1 MAKARTK
8 APSKGLGDTIEKI
21 TEATGIKKVVE
32 TFSKATGLDCGCEER
47 KVKLNNLIPY
57 RRKVNC
63 LTESDYEALKPFI
76 SPKKGSLTP
85 NEQWQIQAIYF
96 RVFEV
101 KLDDSNCASCWR
113 DIINDLRKVFN
124 EYQVNE

>member
-1 MAKARTK
+1 MAKRKTPAR
-8 APSKGLGDTIEKI
+8 GLGDTIEQI

-32 TFSKATGLDCGCEER
+32 VFSKATGLDCGCEER
-47 KVKLNNLIPY
+47 KAKLNNLIPY

-63 LTESDYEALKPFI
+63 LTESDYEALKPFV

>member
-21 TEATGIKKVVE
+21 TEATGIKAAVE
-32 TFSKATGLDCGCEER
+32 VFTKATGIDCKCEER
-47 KVKLNNLIPY
+47 KKILNNLIPY

-63 LTESDYEALKPFI
+63 LNESDYNMLTEFIKPT
-76 SPKKGSLTP
+76 KGSLTP
-85 NEQWQIQAIYF
+85 NEQWTIMAIYE

-101 KLDDSNCASCWR
+101 KIEHSNCGSCWR
-113 DIINDLRKVFN
+113 DTISDLRKVYN
-124 EYQVNE
+124 EYKVND

>member
-1 MAKARTK
+1 MGRPKK
-8 APSKGLGDTIEKI
+8 KPQGLGDTIEQI
-21 TEATGIKKVVE
+21 TTLTGIKKVVDA
-32 TFSKATGLDCGCEER
+32 FSKATGIDCGCEER
-47 KVKLNNLIPY
+47 KVRLNNLIPY

-63 LTESDYEALKPFI
+63 LIESDYKALKDFI

-101 KLDDSNCASCWR
+101 KIDGSNCSSCWR
-113 DIINDLRKVFN
+113 DIISDLRKVYN
-124 EYQVNE
+124 EYEVNE

>member
-1 MAKARTK
+1 MAKTRTK
-8 APSKGLGDTIEKI
+8 KPSQGLGDTIEKI

-32 TFSKATGLDCGCEER
+32 TFSKATGIDCKCEER
-47 KVKLNNLIPY
+47 KAKLNNLIPY

-63 LTESDYEALKPFI
+63 LTESDYEALKPFV

-113 DIINDLRKVFN
+113 DIINDLKKVFN
-124 EYQVNE
+124 EYEVQ

>member
-1 MAKARTK
+1 MAKRKTPAR
-8 APSKGLGDTIEKI
+8 GLGDTIEQI
-21 TEATGIKKVVE
+21 TEVTGIKKAVE
-32 TFSKATGLDCGCEER
+32 VFSKATGLDCGCEER

-63 LTESDYEALKPFI
+63 LTESDYEALKPFV

-124 EYQVNE
+124 EYNKNEQ

>member
-1 MAKARTK
+1 MAKRKT
-8 APSKGLGDTIEKI
+8 PVRGLGDTIEQI

-32 TFSKATGLDCGCEER
+32 TFSKATGIDCKCEER
-47 KVKLNNLIPY
+47 KIKLNNLIPY

-63 LTESDYEALKPFI
+63 LTESDYEALKQYI

-85 NEQWQIQAIYF
+85 NEQWEIQAIYF

-101 KLDDSNCASCWR
+101 KIDGSNCSSCWR
-113 DIINDLRKVFN
+113 DIISDLRKVFN
-124 EYQVNE
+124 EYDLK

>member
-1 MAKARTK
+1 MAKRKTPAR
-8 APSKGLGDTIEKI
+8 GLGDTIEQI

-32 TFSKATGLDCGCEER
+32 TFSKVTGVDCKCEER
-47 KVKLNNLIPY
+47 KAKLNNLIPY

-63 LTESDYEALKPFI
+63 LTESDYEALKPFV

-85 NEQWQIQAIYF
+85 NEQWQIQSIYF

>member
-1 MAKARTK
+1 MAKGRKK
-8 APSKGLGDTIEKI
+8 AQGLGDTIEQI

-32 TFSKATGLDCGCEER
+32 TFSKITGVDCNCEER

-63 LTESDYEALKPFI
+63 LTESDYEALKPFL

-124 EYQVNE
+124 EYEVNE

>member
-1 MAKARTK
+1 MAKRKTPAR
-8 APSKGLGDTIEKI
+8 GLGDTIEQI

-32 TFSKATGLDCGCEER
+32 TFSKVTGVDCKCDER
-47 KVKLNNLIPY
+47 KAKLNNLIPY

-63 LTESDYEALKPFI
+63 LTESDYEALKPFV

>member
-8 APSKGLGDTIEKI
+8 KPSQGLGDTIEKI
-21 TEATGIKKVVE
+21 TEATGIKKAVE
-32 TFSKATGLDCGCEER
+32 TFSKVTGVDCKCEER
-47 KVKLNNLIPY
+47 KAKLNNLIPY

-63 LTESDYEALKPFI
+63 LTESDYEALKPFV

-85 NEQWQIQAIYF
+85 NEQWQIQSIYF

-124 EYQVNE
+124 EYQVQ

>member
-1 MAKARTK
+1 MAKRKTPAR
-8 APSKGLGDTIEKI
+8 GLGDTIEQI

-32 TFSKATGLDCGCEER
+32 TFSKATGIDCKCEER
-47 KVKLNNLIPY
+47 KIKLNNLIPY

-63 LTESDYEALKPFI
+63 LTESDYEALKQYI

-85 NEQWQIQAIYF
+85 NEQWEIQGIYF

-101 KLDDSNCASCWR
+101 KIDGSNCSSCWR
-113 DIINDLRKVFN
+113 DIISDLRKVFN
-124 EYQVNE
+124 EYDLK

>member
-1 MAKARTK
+1 MAKGRK
-8 APSKGLGDTIEKI
+8 KKSEGLGDTIEKI
-21 TEATGIKKVVE
+21 TTATGIKAAVE
-32 TFSKATGLDCGCEER
+32 MFSKATGIDCNCDAR
-47 KVKLNNLIPY
+47 KEKLNRLIPY
-57 RRKVNC
+57 RKKVNC
-63 LTESDYEALKPFI
+63 LNESDYEALKPYI
-76 SPKKGSLTP
+76 LESKNTLTP
-85 NEQWQIQAIYF
+85 NEQWQIQAIYL

>member
-1 MAKARTK
+1 MAKAKTK
-8 APSKGLGDTIEKI
+8 ASSKGLGDTIEKI

-32 TFSKATGLDCGCEER
+32 TFSKVTGVDCKCEER
-47 KVKLNNLIPY
+47 KAKLNNLIPY

-63 LTESDYEALKPFI
+63 LTESDYEALKPFV

-85 NEQWQIQAIYF
+85 NEQWQIQAIYY

-124 EYQVNE
+124 EYEVNE